1 MPLKGRWRTFD
12 RKTILRVPEEEGVYE
27 LATEKQNI
35 VYIGSSTNLRRR
47 LSTHLT
53 GGKMRNV
60 AYFKCEVCSL
70 LDLDSALTKER
81 DQVQKLTLKTGRKP
95 KRIKRTPRRDPL
107 FDL

>member
-1 MPLKGRWRTFD
+1 MPLKGRWRKFNRQT
-12 RKTILRVPEEEGVYE
+12 LARVLEEEGVYE

-35 VYIGSSTNLRRR
+35 VYIGSSNNLRRR
-47 LSTHLT
+47 LTTHFI

-60 AYFKCEVCSL
+60 AYFKCETASP
-70 LDLDSALTKER
+70 LDIDSILTKER
-81 DQVQKLTLKTGRKP
+81 DQVRKLVSKTGSRP